1 MNQWAY
7 LLKSKSRALI
17 ILWGLGPVS
26 GSYKAGGHVR
36 GGGVFSCRSSSS
48 NDLTLN
54 IKASG
59 SPCVQVFSWY
69 IYMSV
74 LLFNVTLRDLS
85 VHLHGGLLLCCP
97 ARHFITT
104 PYIKYLGSLVYYCK
118 HIWIKFCTF
127 PWAAIDSFITRENI
141 LPDESLLFEHLYF
154 CLCAAAEERRS
165 SIHLQQSAFCSQQAA
180 CSTSDGWN

>member
-17 ILWGLGPVS
+17 ILWGFGPVS
-26 GSYKAGGHVR
+26 GSYKAGATY
-36 GGGVFSCRSSSS
+36 GGWGLFMPVFLFKRSHTQHQGERVAMCTS
-48 NDLTLN
+48 
-54 IKASG
+54 
-59 SPCVQVFSWY
+59 VFM

-141 LPDESLLFEHLYF
+141 LPEESLLFEHLYF
-154 CLCAAAEERRS
+154 CLCAAAEEWRH

-180 CSTSDGWN
+180 CLTSDGWN